1 MHGLKTVR
9 VGSID
14 GIDIKLDWSVLV
26 IFWLLTWSLAA
37 AGLPSL
43 ASGYSASEYWPAALA
58 TTVAFFAAL
67 LAHEL
72 AHCVVAR
79 HQGLPVRDITLWLLG
94 GVSAIEQEPKT
105 PSGDLRIAI
114 AGPATS
120 IVVGLAGLGAAA
132 LFSAAGVAGLLV
144 ACAAWLGSVNLLLA
158 LFNLI
163 PAAPLDGG
171 RVLRAIRWRQTG
183 DRTRAAI
190 DAAHAGRAFGFILI
204 ALGFLEFVLGA
215 DVSGL
220 WLVLLGWFLLSASRS
235 EEEQVRM
242 TRGLGT
248 TRVRDLMTADPI
260 TVRDDM
266 SVDEV
271 LHDYVLARHC
281 SSFPVLDGAGRL
293 AGLVTLGRL
302 RSVPP
307 SHRTS
312 TRVSEIAWPV
322 ADITIATPDE
332 PVLDVLGRSKAGGDG
347 RIVVTRGDA
356 VVGIVS
362 PTDITRVLQ
371 FADVERVDHSADSAN
386 SAG

>member
-58 TTVAFFAAL
+58 TTFAFFASL

-79 HQGLPVRDITLWLLG
+79 RQGLHVRDITLWLLG
-94 GVSAIEQEPKT
+94 GVSAIEEEPQT

-120 IVVGLAGLGAAA
+120 IVFGLVGLGAAA
-132 LFSAAGVAGLLV
+132 LLSAAGVAGLLV

-158 LFNLI
+158 VFNLI
-163 PAAPLDGG
+163 PATPLDGG

-190 DAAHAGRAFGFILI
+190 DAARAGRAFGFVLV

-242 TRGLGT
+242 TRDLGT
-248 TRVRDLMTADPI
+248 TRVRDLMTENPI

-281 SSFPVLDGAGRL
+281 SSFPVLDRAGRL

-307 SHRTS
+307 SHRTAR
-312 TRVSEIAWPV
+312 RVSEIAWPV

-332 PVLDVLGRSKAGGDG
+332 PILDVLRRSKAGGDA

-362 PTDITRVLQ
+362 PTDITRALQ
-371 FADVERVDHSADSAN
+371 FADVERVGHSTN

>member
-26 IFWLLTWSLAA
+26 IVWLLTWSLAA

-43 ASGYSASEYWPAALA
+43 TSGYSASEYWLAAIA
-58 TTVAFFAAL
+58 TTLAFFASL

-72 AHCVVAR
+72 GHCVVAR
-79 HQGLPVRDITLWLLG
+79 HQGLQVRDITLWLLG
-94 GVSAIEQEPKT
+94 GVSAIEQEAKT

-120 IVVGLAGLGAAA
+120 IGFGLAGLGAAA

-144 ACAAWLGSVNLLLA
+144 ACAAWLGSVNILLA

-190 DAAHAGRAFGFILI
+190 DAAHAGRAFGFVLI
-204 ALGFLEFVLGA
+204 ALGFFEFVIGA

-242 TRGLGT
+242 TRDLGT
-248 TRVRDLMTADPI
+248 TR
-260 TVRDDM
+260 
-266 SVDEV
+266 
-271 LHDYVLARHC
+271 C
-281 SSFPVLDGAGRL
+281 SSPTSNASTTQPTRPTQPAEPRL
-293 AGLVTLGRL
+293 
-302 RSVPP
+302 
-307 SHRTS
+307 
-312 TRVSEIAWPV
+312 
-322 ADITIATPDE
+322 
-332 PVLDVLGRSKAGGDG
+332 
-347 RIVVTRGDA
+347 
-356 VVGIVS
+356 
-362 PTDITRVLQ
+362 
-371 FADVERVDHSADSAN
+371 
-386 SAG
+386 